1 MEVMAAVV
9 QHPAGIHAPALDT
22 AGTGFGGSRGPEEEA
37 EEDCSVLGPVP
48 HRIHGRLSGFTQ
60 DCLIG
65 QAFSQCTAC
74 SACVV
79 EQYKQQGW
87 DFLQHALQV
96 CPPCLASPISFTE
109 SASTF
114 CPQEV

>member
-9 QHPAGIHAPALDT
+9 QHPAGIHASALDT
-22 AGTGFGGSRGPEEEA
+22 GGTGFGATGDEGGDEA
-37 EEDCSVLGPVP
+37 SSVLGPVP

-60 DCLIG
+60 HCLIG

-79 EQYKQQGW
+79 EHYKQQGW
-87 DFLQHALQV
+87 GFLQHALQV
-96 CPPCLASPISFTE
+96 PLAPF
-109 SASTF
+109 
-114 CPQEV
+114 

>member
-22 AGTGFGGSRGPEEEA
+22 GGTGFGAIEEEA
-37 EEDCSVLGPVP
+37 NGEADSVLGPVP

-60 DCLIG
+60 HCLIG

-79 EQYKQQGW
+79 ERYKQQGW

-96 CPPCLASPISFTE
+96 PLPPSDNALPNLLTVLAMKRL
-109 SASTF
+109 
-114 CPQEV
+114 Q